1 MASEVFVN
9 IKNLPETEQIN
20 NGDYLIVETP
30 GGTNILNFE
39 NFIITAANTT
49 FSNLLST
56 NNVDNIQNITT
67 SINALSTTISQ
78 TYPKMYY
85 VTARIKIPIPDR
97 TGSVNITTV
106 NPSQSTKAIA
116 DSVTISDI
124 YITPANANALVNP
137 VFVTQLTRNDAT
149 INVTVSHAVSG
160 NDSVFNINIVR
171 PYYD

>member
-56 NNVDNIQNITT
+56 NNVNNIQNITT

-85 VTARIKIPIPDR
+85 GTAKIKISIPDK
-97 TGSVNITTV
+97 TGSVNITNV

-137 VFVTQLTRNDAT
+137 VFVTGLTRNDAT
-149 INVTVSHAVSG
+149 LNVTVSHAVSG
-160 NDSVFNINIVR
+160 NDSEFNINIVR

>member
-1 MASEVFVN
+1 MASEVFIN

-30 GGTNILNFE
+30 AGTNILNFE

-56 NNVDNIQNITT
+56 NNVDNAANITT
-67 SINALSTTISQ
+67 SINALSTTIST

-85 VTARIKIPIPDR
+85 GTARLQIDVPNK
-97 TGSVNITTV
+97 TGSVNITNI
-106 NPSQSTKAIA
+106 NPSTSTSNIA
-116 DSVTISDI
+116 KLVEISDI

-137 VFVTQLTRNDAT
+137 VYVTGLTRSDAT

-160 NDSVFNINIVR
+160 NGSIFNLNIVR